1 MGIIYKNN
9 NCSNTCWKHRACQI
23 GMIEI
28 KIEVKRE
35 RVNIV
40 SAYAPKVGCNLEE
53 KENFWSECDDVM

>member
-1 MGIIYKNN
+1 M
-9 NCSNTCWKHRACQI
+9 SDR
-23 GMIEI
+23 MIEI